1 MPTSSRT
8 NAGVTR
14 TLRAALKIGEDYVTI
29 EESITLASDASDA
42 DIQAA
47 VALGWRIYTQQ
58 REAVEAQI
66 SEMRDAYGSDR
77 ERPVLPSQLRTI
89 DNLQRVLGWDAA
101 HLANFLAERRLD
113 ITQLTRRQASAIIEQ
128 LRKLFDDQQRDE
140 GPINKGQYDT
150 LQRMASAANID
161 IDAAI
166 QQHLAI
172 DVPLA
177 ELTYG
182 EAAQLLNALKSER
195 PRPPR
200 KN

>member
-1 MPTSSRT
+1 MPDSTHPASS
-8 NAGVTR
+8 VTR

-47 VALGWRIYTQQ
+47 VAFGWRVYTQQ

-66 SEMRDAYGSDR
+66 SELRDAYGSDR
-77 ERPVLPSQLRTI
+77 ERAVLPSQLRTI

-101 HLANFLAERRLD
+101 QLATYLTERRLD
-113 ITQLTRRQASAIIEQ
+113 ITQLTRRQASTLIEH
-128 LRKLFDDQQRDE
+128 LRKLFDEQQRDE
-140 GPINKGQYDT
+140 GPINKGQYDMI
-150 LQRMASAANID
+150 QRVATSSQTD
-161 IDAAI
+161 IAEAI
-166 QQHLAI
+166 RHHLNI

-182 EAAQLLNALKSER
+182 EATQLLALLRNER
-195 PRPPR
+195 PRPR
-200 KN
+200 K